1 MTFTAAP
8 PTKQMD
14 GDNNNSNIPT
24 DKYDHISSV
33 PSGVRGSVS
42 SYLQEKKRHTHT
54 HSHWE
59 IHARTRTHRKVIKQ
73 AKTPDP
79 QRPGLGHTD
88 RQLKPNRQPLRPGS
102 CSGANGC
109 SDFFPGS
116 PSLPPAAAVVLLYVL
131 LLSSSHN
138 PFAGAL
144 GRCLPF
150 LSALIM
156 TLTSCCREPPTCCC
170 SQETPRLP

>member
-54 HSHWE
+54 QSLRNSRT
-59 IHARTRTHRKVIKQ
+59 HAHTQEGNKTGKDAGSTEAGFRTHRQ
-73 AKTPDP
+73 AAEAEQTATQAGKLQWCKWL
-79 QRPGLGHTD
+79 QR
-88 RQLKPNRQPLRPGS
+88 
-102 CSGANGC
+102 
-109 SDFFPGS
+109 FF
-116 PSLPPAAAVVLLYVL
+116 
-131 LLSSSHN
+131 
-138 PFAGAL
+138 
-144 GRCLPF
+144 
-150 LSALIM
+150 
-156 TLTSCCREPPTCCC
+156 
-170 SQETPRLP
+170 PRLPLPSSCCCCRPPLCPPSQLLS